1 MERTVKPGEFYR
13 HFKNKMYQ
21 IVAVATHSETKEKM
35 VVYQALYGDY
45 GVYVRPY
52 EMFISEV
59 DREKYPN
66 VKQRYRFERI
76 EVADLIAADS
86 GTASETAEADQ
97 QTDGNAEN
105 VLKNKAGQ
113 IEWKAEKES
122 AENRKTREEAAN
134 KQIEKIIKE
143 KEDPT
148 ETKEKETE
156 ETEEDQSDDF
166 ELVDLGEETVED
178 GEPDPNF
185 LRFLETDSYEIRMEC
200 LKRMLHTASQR
211 DLDSMYLVLD
221 MKPESG
227 SVEEQVGA
235 IASFL
240 RMQYRYDGSRLR

>member
-1 MERTVKPGEFYR
+1 MERSVRPGEFYR

-66 VKQRYRFERI
+66 VKQKYRFERI
-76 EVADLIAADS
+76 DPASLVSGSISGGTDS
-86 GTASETAEADQ
+86 SSED
-97 QTDGNAEN
+97 
-105 VLKNKAGQ
+105 
-113 IEWKAEKES
+113 
-122 AENRKTREEAAN
+122 
-134 KQIEKIIKE
+134 
-143 KEDPT
+143 
-148 ETKEKETE
+148 
-156 ETEEDQSDDF
+156 SDDF
-166 ELVDLGEETVED
+166 EMMDLEESEEI
-178 GEPDPNF
+178 EPDPNF
-185 LRFLETDSYEIRMEC
+185 LRFLETDSYEVRMEC
-200 LKRMLHTASQR
+200 LKKMFHTASQR

-227 SVEEQVGA
+227 SVEEQVDA
-235 IASFL
+235 IARFL